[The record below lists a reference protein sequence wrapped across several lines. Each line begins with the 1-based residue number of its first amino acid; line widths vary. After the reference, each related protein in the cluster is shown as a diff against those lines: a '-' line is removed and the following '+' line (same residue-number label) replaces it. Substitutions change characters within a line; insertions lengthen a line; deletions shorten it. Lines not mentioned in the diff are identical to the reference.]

1 MEKIY
6 QTGKKPLARNNKNK
20 LASYQTLTKRLFSLF
35 GTSVCFFR
43 NIDVL
48 KTYPSLL
55 IFSTYS
61 TPWIPDCQWNM
72 DFGFRSLPGFRIPW
86 AVLRIPKPR
95 IPDSTSKN
103 FPNSLTWSY
112 TNWIFSRVSASIGVD
127 RFSFS
132 FMFCFPNTEHV
143 IFTREFACGV
153 FILKSYAPEQEEMW
167 KKKVP
172 WRKSHG
178 LRWKNNWCMKT
189 KKVYL
194 LNYGFWCISHGSI
207 RLTA

>member
-20 LASYQTLTKRLFSLF
+20 LASYQTLTRRLFSLF

-61 TPWIPDCQWNM
+61 TPWIPDCQWNV

-86 AVLRIPKPR
+86 AVFRIPKPR

-103 FPNSLTWSY
+103 FSNSLTWSY
-112 TNWIFSRVSASIGVD
+112 TNWIFSGVSASIGVD

-143 IFTREFACGV
+143 MFTWEFACGV

-167 KKKVP
+167 KK
-172 WRKSHG
+172 RSHG
-178 LRWKNNWCMKT
+178 ENHMVWDEKT
-189 KKVYL
+189 IGACKLKR
-194 LNYGFWCISHGSI
+194 SI
-207 RLTA
+207 CSIMVFGALVMGV

>member
-1 MEKIY
+1 MEKIC

-20 LASYQTLTKRLFSLF
+20 LASYQTLTRRLFSLF

-61 TPWIPDCQWNM
+61 TPWIPDCQWNV

-86 AVLRIPKPR
+86 AVFRIPKPR

-103 FPNSLTWSY
+103 FPNSLTRSY
-112 TNWIFSRVSASIGVD
+112 TNWIFSWVSASIGVD

-143 IFTREFACGV
+143 IFTREFPCCV
-153 FILKSYAPEQEEMW
+153 FTLKSYAPE
-167 KKKVP
+167 
-172 WRKSHG
+172 
-178 LRWKNNWCMKT
+178 
-189 KKVYL
+189 
-194 LNYGFWCISHGSI
+194 
-207 RLTA
+207 

>member
-1 MEKIY
+1 M
-6 QTGKKPLARNNKNK
+6 
-20 LASYQTLTKRLFSLF
+20 
-35 GTSVCFFR
+35 
-43 NIDVL
+43 L

-61 TPWIPDCQWNM
+61 TPWIPDCQWNV
-72 DFGFRSLPGFRIPW
+72 DFGFRSLPGFWIPW
-86 AVLRIPKPR
+86 AVFRIPKPR

-103 FPNSLTWSY
+103 FSNSLTWSY
-112 TNWIFSRVSASIGVD
+112 TNWIFSGVSASIGVD

-143 IFTREFACGV
+143 MFTWEFACGV

-178 LRWKNNWCMKT
+178 LRWKNNWCMQT

-207 RLTA
+207 RLPA